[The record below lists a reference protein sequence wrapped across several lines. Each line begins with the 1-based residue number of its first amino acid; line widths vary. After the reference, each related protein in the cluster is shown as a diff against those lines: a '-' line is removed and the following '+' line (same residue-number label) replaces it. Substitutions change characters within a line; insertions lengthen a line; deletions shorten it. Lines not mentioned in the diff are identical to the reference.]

1 MSNRDVWV
9 AVVIAALT
17 AAAEEALRNQ
27 NKK

>member
-1 MSNRDVWV
+1 MSNRDLWV
-9 AVVIAALT
+9 SVVIAALA